1 MMRER
6 LPDRRDAET
15 VAFIHN
21 NRRWRACFSRFSD
34 GRLGE
39 VFLDAERESPIAE
52 AARESALLASL
63 ALQHGCPIETLHHA
77 LDGRDIGPLAPPL
90 QGFAT
95 LRPSPRQNEE
105 GDEKCLFPMTTST
118 R

>member
-6 LPDRRDAET
+6 LPDRRNAET

-39 VFLDAERESPIAE
+39 VFLDAARESPIAE

-63 ALQHGCPIETLHHA
+63 ALQHGCSVETLVHA
-77 LDGRDIGPLAPPL
+77 LDGRDIGPLAAALAAVGRSAGAPN
-90 QGFAT
+90 AAAVVAA
-95 LRPSPRQNEE
+95 PSAHLAE
-105 GDEKCLFPMTTST
+105 
-118 R
+118 